1 MQTTPTA
8 IVHSTT
14 THSVHEH
21 GCIHVEQACTHN
33 LHHVTVDVPKHQLVV
48 FTGVSGSGKSSL
60 AFDTIYAEAQRRFM
74 ESLSDYAKQ
83 FIGHTSPP
91 PVAWMTG
98 LSPAIAIEQKTA
110 SYSPRST
117 VGTVTEVMD
126 YFRVLFARAGT
137 PHCPSCG
144 ANIQPQSP
152 TQMKERLLALGEGTK
167 LQLLAPVVKGRK
179 GEYGALFHQLRKE
192 GFTRVRIDGEIV
204 ELDELPE
211 DFKLARYK
219 IHHVEVVINRL
230 VLKTTDA
237 FIHRLEDG
245 IAKALKKGEGTLIVL
260 HQPVSVGGNGF
271 TQLTFSKFL
280 NCLPCQLDFGEMAPR
295 LFSFNSPY
303 GACQT
308 CQGTG
313 QEVHFN
319 PDSFI
324 TQPHRSLVDGGI
336 PVLVELMGKRSF
348 KAFIPLLQEA
358 VYPYTLPVTT
368 PFQQWTAS
376 EKNLLFFGKPL
387 AVPEALPEP
396 DDTPTSPTI
405 KKNRTKASSEAE
417 NTTTMETVSFFTE
430 ADEETPTLGQMDTL
444 LENFEG
450 LIPLLKTRFQT
461 GGTALKNKLSPY
473 FTSFTCNA
481 CHGVRLNAF
490 ARAVTLGDA
499 LTMETLHNAGLEAIY
514 TATQALWEQLS
525 STQLLIVQTP
535 LKAVQSR
542 LRFLL
547 DVGLSYLTLGRR
559 ADTLSGGEAQRIR
572 LASQIGSGLVGVL
585 YVLDEPSIG
594 LHPHNNQQ
602 LIESLKQLRDNGNSV
617 LVVEHDEEMIRQAD
631 WVIDIGPHAGKLGGT
646 LVAEGTANTII
657 QQKNSLTGQYL
668 SGDKHIPVNTQH
680 RVGNGQHICLTGVT
694 HHNLK
699 NLTVQFPLGKWTTVT
714 GLSGSGK
721 STLVLDCLH
730 PALES
735 YLKAMTGSYGRRK
748 KLPEGVT
755 HPEDWYPPANVTSV
769 QGLEHIEK
777 LVVVDQSPIGRTSR
791 SNPATYTGLFDSIR
805 NLYANT
811 AAAKQRGFTAAHFS
825 FNVNKGRCETCL
837 GAGTVTYKMGLLPD
851 STVPCPVCNGKRYK
865 PEILTVQYEG
875 LNIAALLASP
885 IADILPLFENH
896 VVLHQQLQ
904 VLVDVGL
911 GYLPLGQG
919 SPFLSGGEAQRLKL
933 AAELMLPIRSRTPV
947 GHTVYLFDEPSV
959 GLHWD
964 DLATLIRVMSRL
976 VDAGHT
982 IIAVEHQLDFIAASD
997 WVIDLGPEAGEA
1009 GGQIVAVGTPQKIAS
1024 TKASLTGHY
1033 LYEFLKN
1040 R

>member
-1 MQTTPTA
+1 MY
-8 IVHSTT
+8 STT
-14 THSVHEH
+14 ATTASATSVQQPHQH
-21 GCIHVEQACTHN
+21 TQGCIHVERACTHN
-33 LHHVTVDVPKHQLVV
+33 LQHITVDVPKHQLVV

-83 FIGHTSPP
+83 FIGHTNPP

-126 YFRVLFARAGT
+126 YFRVLFARAGV

-167 LQLLAPVVKGRK
+167 IQLLAPVVKGRK

-192 GFTRVRIDGEIV
+192 GFTRVRINGDIV

-219 IHHVEVVINRL
+219 IHHVEVVIDRL

-237 FIHRLEDG
+237 LIHRLEEG
-245 IAKALKKGEGTLIVL
+245 IAKALKKGEGTLMVL
-260 HQPVSVGGNGF
+260 HQPASVGGTAF
-271 TQLTFSKFL
+271 TQVTFSKFL

-313 QEVHFN
+313 QEVQFN
-319 PDSFI
+319 AEAFI
-324 TQPHRSLVDGGI
+324 TAPQKTLVEGAI
-336 PVLVELMGKRSF
+336 PVLIELMGKRSF

-358 VYPYTLPVTT
+358 LYPYKLPVTT
-368 PFQQWTAS
+368 PMQQWTPE

-387 AVPEALPEP
+387 TPPEAETVPINKKKRS
-396 DDTPTSPTI
+396 TPTPEATATSTETI
-405 KKNRTKASSEAE
+405 
-417 NTTTMETVSFFTE
+417 SFFTE
-430 ADEETPTLGQMDTL
+430 TDEEAETLGQLDTL
-444 LENFEG
+444 LEDFQG
-450 LIPLLKTRFQT
+450 IIPLLKARFQS
-461 GGTALKNKLSPY
+461 GGATLKHKLTPY
-473 FTSFTCNA
+473 FTTFTCNE
-481 CHGVRLNAF
+481 CHGVWLNAF
-490 ARAVTLGDA
+490 ARSVTLGNA
-499 LTMETLHNAGLEAIY
+499 LTMETLHNVGLEAVY

-525 STQLLIVQTP
+525 ATQLLIVQTP

-617 LVVEHDEEMIRQAD
+617 LVVEHDEDMIRQAD
-631 WVIDIGPHAGKLGGT
+631 WVIDIGPHAGKQGGQ
-646 LVAEGTANTII
+646 LVAVGTATTIVQEPI
-657 QQKNSLTGQYL
+657 SVTGQYL
-668 SGDKHIPVNTQH
+668 SGAKHIPVNTQP
-680 RVGNGQHICLTGVT
+680 RVGNGHHISLAGVT
-694 HHNLK
+694 RHNLK
-699 NLTVQFPLGKWTTVT
+699 NVTVEFPLGRWITVT

-721 STLVLDCLH
+721 STLVLDCLY

-735 YLKAMTGSYGRRK
+735 YLKAMTGGYGRRK
-748 KLPEGVT
+748 TLPAGVLYPEGWT
-755 HPEDWYPPANVTSV
+755 PPANVASV
-769 QGLEHIEK
+769 QGLEHVEK

-811 AAAKQRGFTAAHFS
+811 ATAKQRGFTAAHFS

-964 DLATLIRVMSRL
+964 DLATLVRAMNRL

-997 WVIDLGPEAGEA
+997 WIIDLGPHAGEH
-1009 GGQIVAVGTPQKIAS
+1009 GGTVVGVGTPQTITSIKE
-1024 TKASLTGHY
+1024 SLTGHY